1 MGMNSER
8 SGHMGEVL
16 GIDVTSHQH
25 HALESKEEMPAFS
38 QKESHKVS
46 PRAAQGSAHNVSAV
60 SYKSPADATSSLGT
74 WTNTGFSS
82 SSVRPC
88 STKATSITTAE
99 RSMRSFKK
107 ATPAGD
113 CIAEEADVPLVLETA
128 FDGLPTQIV
137 GDGESTISADS
148 VELSAVQKEEVIAQ
162 FSTALLKHISTKGTL
177 SSATQT
183 SSAKFREQFQNL
195 LKSYSETVKN
205 TNERTKRRASK
216 AIRALRRDISR
227 RCEEALCGTGS
238 SLKDSRIYPN
248 LIKEAAKVNLPER
261 TLLEKVDDWICDLNP
276 EMLLPYQ
283 DGVTGPQMIEPAA
296 GRKISQ
302 SIISSAPLG
311 NMLPAEAASISG
323 ADVDDSSDS
332 QSMFGGAHL
341 LKMESRDI
349 YSYFTTHPAFSD
361 LINGL
366 QKLVERHY
374 CNQMD
379 LIHHRVLL
387 RLRRPVSSIH
397 HTSTDCQAIF
407 QVDWDVLSFLRSQYD
422 TGIAQDLG
430 MVITITGQT
439 VNAQL
444 STVYSYLEQTWSVH
458 TLTLLRAIQFA
469 IRQSE
474 EPSSAG
480 IYPSATAMFA

>member
-1 MGMNSER
+1 MG
-8 SGHMGEVL
+8 GVL

-25 HALESKEEMPAFS
+25 HALGSKEEMPAFG

-60 SYKSPADATSSLGT
+60 SYEIPADATSSLGT
-74 WTNTGFSS
+74 WANTGLSS

-99 RSMRSFKK
+99 RSMRSSKK

-183 SSAKFREQFQNL
+183 SNAKFHQQFQNL

-248 LIKEAAKVNLPER
+248 LIKEAAKVNPPEK

-276 EMLLPYQ
+276 EMLLPCQ
-283 DGVTGPQMIEPAA
+283 DGVTGLS
-296 GRKISQ
+296 R
-302 SIISSAPLG
+302 SIISSASLG
-311 NMLPAEAASISG
+311 NMSPTEAASISG
-323 ADVDDSSDS
+323 VDVDDSSDS
-332 QSMFGGAHL
+332 QSMLGGVHSL
-341 LKMESRDI
+341 GVESRDI

-387 RLRRPVSSIH
+387 RLRRPVPSSH

-474 EPSSAG
+474 EPSSTG
-480 IYPSATAMFA
+480 IYPSTTAMFACLAGR